1 MNRIEELFQN
11 KKQNILSVY
20 FTAGFPG
27 VNDTLPVIQL
37 LEKSG
42 ADMIEIGIPFSDPL
56 ADGPVI
62 QSSST
67 RALQNGMNLHLLM
80 KQLKNIRDS
89 IKIPLVLMG
98 YLNPVLQNGIESF
111 FKDVEQCGI
120 DGLIIPDLPLLKDLQ
135 GFKNLEGLTDL
146 FKKSNLKNILL
157 VTPRTDEARIKKI
170 DSLSGG
176 FIYAV
181 SSSSTTGNQQSG
193 LLQQEDYFRR
203 LQKMNLKNPLLIGFG
218 ISGREQFQHA
228 CKFASGA
235 IIGSAFIRHIEQNTD
250 LEKSI
255 PQFISSII
263 N

>member
-1 MNRIEELFQN
+1 MDRIGKLFQE
-11 KKQNILSVY
+11 KQENILSVY
-20 FTAGFPG
+20 FTAGFPD

-42 ADMIEIGIPFSDPL
+42 VDMVEIGIPFSDPL

-80 KQLKNIRDS
+80 EQLKNIRDS

-98 YLNPVLQNGIESF
+98 YLNPILQYGIEKF
-111 FKDVEQCGI
+111 CEDAAQCGI
-120 DGLIIPDLPLLKDLQ
+120 DGLIIPDLPIEIYEKEYH
-135 GFKNLEGLTDL
+135 KL
-146 FKKSNLKNILL
+146 FRQHHLKNILL
-157 VTPRTDEARIKKI
+157 ITPRTDEARIKKI
-170 DSLSGG
+170 DSLSEG

-181 SSSSTTGNQQSG
+181 SSSSTTGNLVSD
-193 LLQQEDYFRR
+193 LLQRENYFQR
-203 LQKMNLKNPLLIGFG
+203 LQQMKLKNQLMIGFG
-218 ISGREQFQHA
+218 ISNREQFLHA

-235 IIGSAFIRHIEQNTD
+235 IIGSAFLRHIEQHAD
-250 LEKSI
+250 LKKSI

>member
-1 MNRIEELFQN
+1 MDRIGKLFQE
-11 KKQNILSVY
+11 KQENILSVY
-20 FTAGFPG
+20 FTAGFPD

-42 ADMIEIGIPFSDPL
+42 VDMVEIGIPFSDPL

-80 KQLKNIRDS
+80 EQLKNIRDS

-98 YLNPVLQNGIESF
+98 YLNPVLQYGIEKF
-111 FKDVEQCGI
+111 CEDAAQCGI

-157 VTPRTDEARIKKI
+157 VTPGTEEARIKKI
-170 DSLSGG
+170 DSLSEG

-181 SSSSTTGNQQSG
+181 SSSSTTGNVKPD
-193 LLQQEDYFRR
+193 LLQQENYFQR
-203 LQKMNLKNPLLIGFG
+203 LEKMDLKNPLMIGFG
-218 ISGREQFQHA
+218 ISNREQFLHA

-235 IIGSAFIRHIEQNTD
+235 IIGSAFLRHIEQHAD
-250 LEKSI
+250 LKKSI

-263 N
+263 K